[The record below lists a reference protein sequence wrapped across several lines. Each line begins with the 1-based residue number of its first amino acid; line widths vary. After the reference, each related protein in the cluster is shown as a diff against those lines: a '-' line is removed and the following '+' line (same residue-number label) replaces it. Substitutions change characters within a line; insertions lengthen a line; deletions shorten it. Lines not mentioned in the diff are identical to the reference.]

1 MRIGYFLSSEEY
13 PPGEL
18 VRQAQLAE
26 QSGFE
31 GLWIS
36 DHFHPWNDEQGHS
49 PFVWSVIGAIAQLTS
64 SVKVTTAV
72 TCPTVRLHP
81 AIIAQAAA
89 TSALLLEGRFA
100 LGVGSGEALNEHIL
114 GDRWPPASERLEM
127 LEEAVAVIRL
137 LWEGGVQ
144 SHVGDH
150 YRVDHARIYDL
161 PQELPPIIVS
171 GFGPESITLAARI
184 GDGFATTKADR
195 DAVQRFRSEAANGGT
210 KLVAGGTKVC
220 WGADEAACRK
230 TAHRLWPNEGLS
242 GELAQILP
250 TPEHFE
256 QAAELVTEE
265 MVAEAVPCGPD
276 LERQIESFER
286 YREAGFD
293 ELYVQQIGG
302 ADERF
307 FELYASEVLPRFAD
321 ASDRRVERR
330 ARRGAG
336 ARPKVAHA

>member
-13 PPGEL
+13 SPSEL
-18 VRQAQLAE
+18 LTQARLAE
-26 QSGFE
+26 ESGFD

-36 DHFHPWNDEQGHS
+36 DHFHPWNDQQGHS
-49 PFVWSVIGAIAQLTS
+49 PFVWSMLGALAQVTS
-64 SVKVTTAV
+64 DVKITTAV
-72 TCPTVRLHP
+72 TSPTVRLHP
-81 AIIAQAAA
+81 AIVAHAAA
-89 TSALLLEGRFA
+89 TAAVLLEGRFA

-114 GDRWPPASERLEM
+114 GDRWPPAAERLEM

-144 SHVGDH
+144 SHRGTH

-161 PQELPPIIVS
+161 PEQAPAIIVS
-171 GFGPESITLAARI
+171 GFGPQSISLAATI
-184 GDGFATTKADR
+184 GDGFATTKPDR
-195 DAVQRFRSEAANGGT
+195 DAVERFRSEAPHGGS

-220 WGADEAACRK
+220 WGDDAAACRA
-230 TAHRLWPNEGLS
+230 TAHRLWPNEALP

-250 TPEHFE
+250 TPAHFE
-256 QAAELVTEE
+256 QACELVTEA

-286 YREAGFD
+286 YAEAGFD

-307 FELYASEVLPRFAD
+307 FEVYANQVLPHFHDTAD
-321 ASDRRVERR
+321 GPGRRS
-330 ARRGAG
+330 
-336 ARPKVAHA
+336 KVHANA